1 MIMIDNQS
9 HSMFNVAIFL
19 DIFILNLVFRSAKSD
34 DKLYGGILAKLKI
47 IDLMYNLF
55 SLIM

>member
-1 MIMIDNQS
+1 MIDNQS